1 MMKISKGEGAIVL
14 IASLFVAFTAGWF
27 LRGASQAQPIRVET
41 ERTLKAEAA
50 VTALPAPAPEPE
62 RASIDLNTASAEEL
76 QTLPGI
82 GEKRAADIVA
92 DREKNGPYSF
102 PEEITRIK
110 GIGEE
115 TVAELL
121 EYVTVGGGGA

>member
-1 MMKISKGEGAIVL
+1 MKISKGEGAILLV
-14 IASLFVAFTAGWF
+14 ASLFVAFTAGWF
-27 LRGASQAQPIRVET
+27 LRGANQAQPIRVET
-41 ERTLKAEAA
+41 ERTLRADAA
-50 VTALPAPAPEPE
+50 VTALPAPTPEPE
-62 RASIDLNTASAEEL
+62 REPVDLNTATAEEL

-92 DREKNGPYSF
+92 DREKNGPYRF
-102 PEEITRIK
+102 PEEVTRID

-121 EYVTVGGGGA
+121 EYVTVGGGEA

>member
-1 MMKISKGEGAIVL
+1 MKISKGEGAIVL

-27 LRGASQAQPIRVET
+27 LRGVNQTQPIRVET

-50 VTALPAPAPEPE
+50 VTTLPVPTPEPE
-62 RASIDLNTASAEEL
+62 RAPIDLNTATAEEL

-82 GEKRAADIVA
+82 GEKRAADIIA
-92 DREKNGPYSF
+92 DREKNGPYTF

-110 GIGEE
+110 GIREE

-121 EYVTVGGGGA
+121 SYVTVGGGEP